1 MERNNKG
8 NKRGCIKP
16 DERTI
21 SRTEVGENM
30 ISAMERYPCYN
41 MNDVRNNYGAI
52 KVINDAYSKAKMEK
66 PKDLLDAYKRGIRD
80 YFKRKDTEL
89 ERRAIYA
96 CYDEYIELLQLPEEV
111 ASLENAKAWFDAN
124 ELRVCRPSMFDCT
137 GQKFTGGTT
146 FVERNGR
153 WWVYHTVYLDV

>member
-8 NKRGCIKP
+8 NKRGCIKS

>member
-1 MERNNKG
+1 MERSY
-8 NKRGCIKP
+8 IKP
-16 DERTI
+16 VERTI

-41 MNDVRNNYGAI
+41 MNDVRNNYDAI

-96 CYDEYIELLQLPEEV
+96 DYDEYIELLQLPEEV

>member
-1 MERNNKG
+1 MIHWKKLCPN
-8 NKRGCIKP
+8 
-16 DERTI
+16 ERTI